1 MDDPG
6 NPDIIDPNRWQSLT
20 LDSAIDQSGNNV
32 QNTIPFISPEWGV
45 VDPFALNPSMYN
57 TLSRD
62 GQFYNVY
69 FDTVQPA
76 YLNPNDSSSWD
87 SFYKWNHSLVSIW
100 QSHLDPSDGVMWD
113 ISPASIGNNTW
124 YPSDSSEY
132 AAFYNMNGGDPSN
145 GYIVNPFTGQPYT
158 PQFVSKG

>member
-1 MDDPG
+1 MSNVRFREG
-6 NPDIIDPNRWQSLT
+6 N
-20 LDSAIDQSGNNV
+20 A
-32 QNTIPFISPEWGV
+32 
-45 VDPFALNPSMYN
+45 
-57 TLSRD
+57 
-62 GQFYNVY
+62 YNVY

-76 YLNPNDSSSWD
+76 YLDLNDSLAWE

-100 QSHLDPSDGVMWD
+100 QSHLDPSDGIMWD

-145 GYIVNPFTGQPYT
+145 GYIVNPVTGQP
-158 PQFVSKG
+158 